1 MIIVERKWTNNVRW
15 EYCQFIFI
23 FLNTMELIISWSWV
37 EQIHL
42 HQSSQIF
49 ENILSESDQKSLN
62 LGFKLIN
69 GDDWK
74 KFDLEGLFLTSE
86 VTRTHWDLKRRA
98 SSVIFYPN
106 LVILLESRGDIAISF
121 IRTHST
127 GLTRSNL
134 RFIVSWKFR
143 LVDT

>member
-1 MIIVERKWTNNVRW
+1 MNK
-15 EYCQFIFI
+15 QFIFI
-23 FLNTMELIISWSWV
+23 FSNTMELIFPWSWV
-37 EQIHL
+37 ELIHL

-49 ENILSESDQKSLN
+49 ESILSESDQKSLN

-86 VTRTHWDLKRRA
+86 VTRTHWDLKKRP

-106 LVILLESRGDIAISF
+106 LVILLESRRDIAISF

-127 GLTRSNL
+127 SLTRSNL

-143 LVDT
+143 LHSTLHICMEWKSKK